1 MTRGMRV
8 VTAAAVLLVMTGL
21 VSNALGQKPGG
32 ILKVYHIDS
41 PASMSIHEES
51 TISAVIPTMGV
62 FNNLVLYDQHVA
74 QSSRDTILPELA
86 TEWSWD
92 EGSTVLTFR
101 LRNGVKWHDGKPFTA
116 ADVKCTWD
124 LLTGRASEKLR
135 LNPRA
140 SWYGNLAGVTVE
152 GDDTVSFHLK
162 RPQPAFLALLASG
175 LSPVYPCHV
184 SPQQMRIHPIGTGP
198 FKFGEFKP
206 NERIVLTRNP
216 GYWKPGRPYLDGIE
230 YEVIR
235 NPATA
240 NLAFVAGK
248 FDLTFPLFM
257 QVPAMRDI
265 QSRVPNAVCE
275 LVTQNVSRNLIV
287 NRDKP
292 PLDNPQLRQAMALSI
307 DRKAF
312 LDILGE
318 GQGELGGAMQP
329 PPGGRWGLPFE
340 LLKKLPG
347 YDPDVEKNRT
357 AARAIMEKLGYGP
370 SSRLAIKV
378 STRNIP
384 TFRDTAVILI
394 DQLREI
400 YIDGELEL
408 VDTANWYPKLARKD
422 YTIGINVTASGVDD
436 PDANF
441 YEHYACG
448 GAANPDGYCNREI
461 DGLIERQSLV
471 SETAARQQLVWE
483 IERKLQQDGARPI
496 IFYPRGAT
504 CRQPYVKGLTIM
516 VNSSFNG
523 WRFEDIWLDR

>member
-1 MTRGMRV
+1 
-8 VTAAAVLLVMTGL
+8 
-21 VSNALGQKPGG
+21 
-32 ILKVYHIDS
+32 
-41 PASMSIHEES
+41 
-51 TISAVIPTMGV
+51 
-62 FNNLVLYDQHVA
+62 
-74 QSSRDTILPELA
+74 
-86 TEWSWD
+86 
-92 EGSTVLTFR
+92 
-101 LRNGVKWHDGKPFTA
+101 
-116 ADVKCTWD
+116 
-124 LLTGRASEKLR
+124 
-135 LNPRA
+135 
-140 SWYGNLAGVTVE
+140 
-152 GDDTVSFHLK
+152 
-162 RPQPAFLALLASG
+162 

-370 SSRLAIKV
+370 SSRLAIKI